1 MISSDTPYKLREI
14 IQDTWPQIYRKPVEK
29 KMKKIAIFGSARTN
43 PDSNLYKAVEKL
55 GRNISSY
62 GWTVVTG
69 GGPGTMEAANKGAI
83 EGCGGDHLCSIA
95 EAIYLPFEEGVN
107 KYVQEYEK
115 HETFY
120 SRLKTFAECDAFI
133 VTPGGVGTLL
143 EMALIYQLV
152 QVNHMDQ
159 KPIICVGRMWRTLK
173 HWIENE
179 MLDNGFISNQDMKLI
194 HYVDRFSE
202 VNHLLKGLLNE

>member
-1 MISSDTPYKLREI
+1 
-14 IQDTWPQIYRKPVEK
+14 
-29 KMKKIAIFGSARTN
+29 MKKVAIFGSARTN
-43 PDSNLYKAVEKL
+43 PDSNLYRAVEKL
-55 GRNISSY
+55 AKNISAN

-69 GGPGTMEAANKGAI
+69 GGPGTMEAANKGAM

-95 EAIYLPFEEGVN
+95 QAIYLPFEEGVN
-107 KYVQEYEK
+107 SYVQEYEK

-120 SRLKTFAECDAFI
+120 SRLKTFAECDAFV

-152 QVNHMDQ
+152 QVGHMNQ

-173 HWIENE
+173 HWIEEE
-179 MLDNGFISNQDMKLI
+179 MLDNGFITSKDMKLI

-202 VNHLLKGLLNE
+202 ATHLLQGLLHGQEKQK

>member
-1 MISSDTPYKLREI
+1 
-14 IQDTWPQIYRKPVEK
+14 
-29 KMKKIAIFGSARTN
+29 MKKIAIFGSARTS

-55 GRNISSY
+55 GRSISSK

-83 EGCGGDHLCSIA
+83 EGCDGNHLCSVA

-115 HETFY
+115 HQTFY
-120 SRLKTFAECDAFI
+120 SRLKTFSECDAFI
-133 VTPGGVGTLL
+133 VTPGGIGTLL

-152 QVNHMDQ
+152 QVGHMDK

-173 HWIENE
+173 TWIEEE
-179 MLDNGFISNQDMKLI
+179 MLDNGFISNEDMKLI
-194 HYVDRFSE
+194 HYVDRFTE
-202 VNHLLKGLLNE
+202 ARHLLNGLLS